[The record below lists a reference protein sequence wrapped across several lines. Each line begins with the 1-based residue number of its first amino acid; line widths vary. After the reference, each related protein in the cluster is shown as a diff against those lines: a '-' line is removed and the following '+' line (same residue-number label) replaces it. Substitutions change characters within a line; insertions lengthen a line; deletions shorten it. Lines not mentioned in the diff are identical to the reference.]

1 MAEPVLSPTAVYSA
15 TPTVRV
21 DGQPHDSLKLLLL
34 SMEMREQAGGLTS
47 LEARFSNI
55 ASVEG
60 GNSQFAF
67 EDGQLLKLG
76 AEIAFYT
83 GDETA
88 PKEIFRGKI
97 MGLEADFVEG
107 APPELV
113 VLAEDALQRARMTR
127 RTKVYENATVASLAQ
142 TVASNLGLT
151 PVITAL
157 SGDIGTQVQL
167 NESDLAFL
175 RRILSRYDGD
185 LQVVGTELHVSPRSD
200 VHRGDVE
207 IAYGSQLRSVR
218 VLADL
223 SRQTTQITVTG
234 WDAKQGQTISGTASG
249 VDAGPGSGQKGSEAL
264 AAIAERKEHIGH
276 LAAATTGEAQALA
289 DAAFDHCA
297 RRFLV
302 ATGAAEGNP
311 ALRVGTSLKLTGLGP
326 RFSNTYYVVEA
337 THRFDLEHGYQTEF
351 RAECAFLG
359 QG

>member
-1 MAEPVLSPTAVYSA
+1 MSEPSLSSTAVYSA
-15 TPTVRV
+15 TPAVRV
-21 DGQPHDSLKLLLL
+21 DGQAHDSLQLLLL
-34 SMEMREQAGGLTS
+34 SMEMREQEGGMSS

-60 GNSQFAF
+60 GNSNFAF
-67 EDGQLLKLG
+67 EDGQVLKLG
-76 AEIAFYT
+76 AEIAFYS

-97 MGLEADFVEG
+97 MGLEAEFDEG
-107 APPELV
+107 EPPELV
-113 VLAEDALQRARMTR
+113 VLAEDAFQRARMAR
-127 RTKVYENATVASLAQ
+127 RTKVYDNATIANLAQ

-157 SGDIGTQVQL
+157 TDNIGTQVQL

-175 RRILSRYDGD
+175 RRLLSRYDAD
-185 LQVVGTELHVSPRSD
+185 LQVVGTEMHVSPRSD

-223 SRQTTQITVTG
+223 SRQVTQVNVTG
-234 WDAKQGQTISGTASG
+234 FDAKQGQAVTGTSTG
-249 VDAGPGSGQKGSEAL
+249 KDAGPGSGQK
-264 AAIAERKEHIGH
+264 AADILPDIGDRKEHIGH
-276 LAAATTGEAQALA
+276 LAAVDSGEAQALA
-289 DAAFDHCA
+289 DAAFDHAA

-302 ATGAAEGNP
+302 AHGTSEGNP
-311 ALRVGTSLKLTGLGP
+311 SLRVGTYLKLTGIGP
-326 RFSNTYYVVEA
+326 RFSNTYYVTEA
-337 THRFDLEHGYQTEF
+337 THRFDMENGYHTAF

-359 QG
+359 QS